1 MRVGED
7 GRPRQATKR
16 SHSAPGRAGGGMTK
30 TEAILL
36 AWTIISLIVVLIL
49 LR

>member
-1 MRVGED
+1 MAARA
-7 GRPRQATKR
+7 RPQ
-16 SHSAPGRAGGGMTK
+16 SARIPRPDVPGAAMTK

-36 AWTIISLIVVLIL
+36 AWTIVSLIVVLIL